1 MMGMRKEIGN
11 MGNQKQRS
19 KRQGWQRC
27 VSALLALVMGV
38 TMLVSQPVSTLAATD
53 DGQPWVDH
61 SIQDNVKGAQESALT
76 DDFYWAVNRDWL
88 STAKIKPGESYT
100 SEFSVVSEEVKKDAQ
115 NLLTDASLKG
125 HDAQLIQTLYQDFM
139 DWDARN
145 QAGMKPLRATVKAI
159 NQISSMKEL
168 SDFICS
174 SKDTPALISIQS
186 GVSLKDSDWYVTCLD
201 DEGFLLADAA
211 EYANRTEVGD
221 LYYKAMKKRAV
232 TLLKRLGYSAK
243 EAQQMFDR
251 VIAFEGKL
259 AKAAYTSE
267 DLMDPGYVQRS
278 CNEMNDRQVIRLT
291 KNFPMKAYIKG
302 MGYGKSKTFNISN
315 PGYIKNADRLY
326 TKKNLNSIKEYML
339 IRYLLGNIE
348 SLDKKAYDVAI
359 ETGNMI
365 TGSDGKKSYKEYG
378 YLTVADILPDAL
390 QRVYLEQHNAVE
402 KQKKI
407 LDLCEKIAGEYR
419 RMLEEN
425 TWLSEATT
433 AKAVEKLDALKI
445 NAVIPDALE
454 DYSSL
459 KLKGR
464 SLYEDSERIT
474 DYYYEQDIA
483 RINQKVNKDI
493 WDMNTLETNAFYDPR
508 NNSINIL
515 LGILGGEFYQDDMSE
530 EELYSGIG
538 MIIGHEI
545 SHAFDPTG
553 SQFDAKGN
561 YANWWTDED
570 RAAFDAR
577 AQKLIDYFNNIT
589 AFDGKKVSGKN
600 IQGEAIADL
609 TSLQCMLRLAKEKKD
624 FDYDQF
630 FRHYA
635 SIWRYYS
642 TVQDENY
649 SMKQDPHPL
658 AYLRVNAMVQQFE
671 EFYQTYHVT
680 SADRMYLAPEKRLAV
695 W

>member
-1 MMGMRKEIGN
+1 

-61 SIQDNVKGAQESALT
+61 SIQDNVKGTQESAPT

-100 SEFSVVSEEVKKDAQ
+100 SEFSVVSEEGKKDVQ

-145 QAGMKPLRATVKAI
+145 KAGMKPLRATVKAI

-174 SKDTPALISIQS
+174 SKNTPALISIGS
-186 GVSLKDSDWYVTCLD
+186 GVSIKDSDWYVTCLD
-201 DEGFLLADAA
+201 DVGFLLDDAA
-211 EYANRTEVGD
+211 EYANRTEMGD

-232 TLLKRLGYSAK
+232 SLLKRFGYSAK
-243 EAQQMFDR
+243 EARQMFDR

-267 DLMDPGYVQRS
+267 DLMDPGYAERS

-291 KNFPMKAYIKG
+291 KNFPMKDYIKG
-302 MGYGKSKTFNISN
+302 MGYGKSKTFNVYN
-315 PGYIKNADRLY
+315 PAYIKNADRLY
-326 TKKNLNSIKEYML
+326 TKKNLNNIKEYML
-339 IRYLLGNIE
+339 IRYLLENIE
-348 SLDKKAYDVAI
+348 SLDKKAFDVVI
-359 ETGNMI
+359 ETDNML
-365 TGSDGKKSYKEYG
+365 TGADGKKSYKEYG
-378 YLTVADILPDAL
+378 YLTVAGILPDAL

-407 LDLCEKIAGEYR
+407 IDLCEKIAGEYR
-419 RMLEEN
+419 QMLEEN
-425 TWLSEATT
+425 TWLSEATK
-433 AKAVEKLDALKI
+433 AKAIEKLDALKR
-445 NAVIPDALE
+445 NAVIPDDLE
-454 DYSSL
+454 DYSNL

-464 SLYEDSERIT
+464 SLYEDYERIT
-474 DYYYEQDIA
+474 DYYYKQDIA
-483 RINQKVNKDI
+483 RINQKVNKDA
-493 WDMNTLETNAFYDPR
+493 WYMSTLETNAFYDAG

-538 MIIGHEI
+538 MVIGHEI

-553 SQFDAKGN
+553 AQFDAKGN

-577 AQKLIDYFNNIT
+577 AQKLIDYFNSIT

-600 IQGEAIADL
+600 VQGEAIADL

-635 SIWRYYS
+635 SIWRCYS

-649 SMKQDPHPL
+649 RMKQDPHPL

-680 SADRMYLAPEKRLAV
+680 SGDQMYLAPEKRLAV

>member
-1 MMGMRKEIGN
+1 MS
-11 MGNQKQRS
+11 NQKQRS
-19 KRQGWQRC
+19 KRQGWLRC
-27 VSALLALVMGV
+27 VSALLALVMVV
-38 TMLVSQPVSTLAATD
+38 TTLVSQPVSTLAATD

-61 SIQDNVKGAQESALT
+61 SIQDNVKGAKESAPT

-100 SEFSVVSEEVKKDAQ
+100 AEFSVVSEEVKKDAQ

-145 QAGMKPLRATVKAI
+145 KAGMKPLRATVKAI

-174 SKDTPALISIQS
+174 SKDTSALISIQS

-243 EAQQMFDR
+243 EARQMFNR

-339 IRYLLGNIE
+339 IRYLLENIE

-378 YLTVADILPDAL
+378 YLTVAGILPDAL

-474 DYYYEQDIA
+474 DYYYKQDIA

-680 SADRMYLAPEKRLAV
+680 SADQMYLAPEKRLAV

>member
-1 MMGMRKEIGN
+1 

-186 GVSLKDSDWYVTCLD
+186 GVSLKDSDRYVTCLD
-201 DEGFLLADAA
+201 DEGFLLDDAA
-211 EYANRTEVGD
+211 EYANRTEAGD

-243 EAQQMFDR
+243 EARQMFDR

-267 DLMDPGYVQRS
+267 DLMDPGYEQRS

-302 MGYGKSKTFNISN
+302 MGYGKSKTFNIYN
-315 PGYIKNADRLY
+315 PAYIKNADRLY
-326 TKKNLNSIKEYML
+326 TKKNLNNIKEYML
-339 IRYLLGNIE
+339 IRYLLENIE
-348 SLDKKAYDVAI
+348 SLDKKAFDVAI
-359 ETGNMI
+359 ETGNML
-365 TGSDGKKSYKEYG
+365 TGADGKKSYKEYG
-378 YLTVADILPDAL
+378 YLAVAGILPDAL
-390 QRVYLEQHNAVE
+390 QSVYLEQHNAVE

-425 TWLSEATT
+425 TWLSEATK

-464 SLYEDSERIT
+464 SLYEDYERIA

-493 WDMNTLETNAFYDPR
+493 WDISTLETNAFYDAG

-515 LGILGGEFYQDDMSE
+515 LGMLGGEFYQDDMSE

-538 MIIGHEI
+538 MVIGHEI

-635 SIWRYYS
+635 SIWRNYT
-642 TVQDENY
+642 TVQYESY
-649 SMKQDPHPL
+649 RMKQDPHPL

-680 SADRMYLAPEKRLAV
+680 SADQMYLAPEKRLAV

>member
-1 MMGMRKEIGN
+1 

-61 SIQDNVKGAQESALT
+61 SIQDNVKGAQESAPT

-100 SEFSVVSEEVKKDAQ
+100 SEYSVVSEEAKKDAQ

-145 QAGMKPLRATVKAI
+145 KAGMKPLRATVKAI

-201 DEGFLLADAA
+201 DEGFLLDDAA
-211 EYANRTEVGD
+211 EYANRTEAGD

-243 EAQQMFDR
+243 EARQMFDR

-267 DLMDPGYVQRS
+267 DLMDPGYEQRR

-315 PGYIKNADRLY
+315 PAYIKNADRLY
-326 TKKNLNSIKEYML
+326 TKKNLNNIKEYML
-339 IRYLLGNIE
+339 IRYLLDNIE
-348 SLDKKAYDVAI
+348 SLDKKAFDVAI
-359 ETGNMI
+359 ETGNML
-365 TGSDGKKSYKEYG
+365 TGADGKKSYKEYG
-378 YLTVADILPDAL
+378 YLAVAGILPDAL
-390 QRVYLEQHNAVE
+390 QRVYLERHNAVE

-425 TWLSEATT
+425 TWLSEATK

-464 SLYEDSERIT
+464 SLYEDYERIA
-474 DYYYEQDIA
+474 DYYYKQDIA

-493 WDMNTLETNAFYDPR
+493 WDISTLETNAFYDTQ

-538 MIIGHEI
+538 MVIGHEI
-545 SHAFDPTG
+545 SHAFDPNG

-577 AQKLIDYFNNIT
+577 AQKLIDYFNSIT

-600 IQGEAIADL
+600 VQGEAIADL

-635 SIWRYYS
+635 SIWRNYTTAQY
-642 TVQDENY
+642 ENY
-649 SMKQDPHPL
+649 RMKQDPHPL

-680 SADRMYLAPEKRLAV
+680 SADQMYLAPEKRLAV

>member
-1 MMGMRKEIGN
+1 

-19 KRQGWQRC
+19 KRHCWQRC
-27 VSALLALVMGV
+27 VSALLALVMV
-38 TMLVSQPVSTLAATD
+38 ATMFVSQPVSTLAATD

-61 SIQDNVKGAQESALT
+61 SIQENVKGAQESAPT

-100 SEFSVVSEEVKKDAQ
+100 REFSVVSEEAKKDAQ

-145 QAGMKPLRATVKAI
+145 KAGMKPLRATVKAI

-174 SKDTPALISIQS
+174 SKDTPALISIES

-201 DEGFLLADAA
+201 DEGFLLDDAA
-211 EYANRTEVGD
+211 EYANRTELGD

-243 EAQQMFDR
+243 EARQMFDR

-267 DLMDPGYVQRS
+267 DLMDPGYAKRS

-315 PGYIKNADRLY
+315 PGYIKKADSLY
-326 TKKNLNSIKEYML
+326 TKKNLNNIKEYML
-339 IRYLLGNIE
+339 IRYLLENIE

-359 ETGNMI
+359 ETGNML
-365 TGSDGKKSYKEYG
+365 TGADGKKSYKEYG

-425 TWLSEATT
+425 TWLSEATK
-433 AKAVEKLDALKI
+433 AKAVEKLDALKL
-445 NAVIPDALE
+445 NAVIPDDLE

-464 SLYEDSERIT
+464 SLYEDYERIA

-493 WDMNTLETNAFYDPR
+493 WDVNTLEANAFYDPQS
-508 NNSINIL
+508 NSINIL
-515 LGILGGEFYQDDMSE
+515 LGMLGGEFYQDDMSE

-545 SHAFDPTG
+545 SHAFDPTH

-577 AQKLIDYFNNIT
+577 AQKLIDYFNSIT

-600 IQGEAIADL
+600 VQGEAIADL

-635 SIWRYYS
+635 SIWRNYT
-642 TVQDENY
+642 TVQYESY
-649 SMKQDPHPL
+649 RMKQDPHPL

-680 SADRMYLAPEKRLAV
+680 SGDQMYLAPEKRLAV